1 MKGFGQFC
9 LLLAVASA
17 ALAGYGSQREQR
29 YPGEFLE
36 KHCFECHDAEVKKG
50 GLDLTALKF
59 DPANSTNF
67 SAWVLVHDSVSK
79 GEMPPKKKPRPAPE
93 ELEAFTKFLA
103 SSLISTEQARIAKEG
118 RATQRRLN
126 RYEYENTLRD

>member
-9 LLLAVASA
+9 LLVAVATASLGA
-17 ALAGYGSQREQR
+17 SLPPNSR
-29 YPGEFLE
+29 EFLA

-67 SAWVLVHDSVSK
+67 STWVLVHDRIRE
-79 GEMPPKKKPRPAPE
+79 GEMPPKKKPRPATA
-93 ELEAFTKFLA
+93 ELEALTNFLA
-103 SSLISTEQARIAKEG
+103 ASLISA
-118 RATQRRLN
+118 
-126 RYEYENTLRD
+126 

>member
-17 ALAGYGSQREQR
+17 SLGAALPPNNRQ
-29 YPGEFLE
+29 FLE

-67 SAWVLVHDSVSK
+67 SAWVLVHDRTSK
-79 GEMPPKKKPRPAPE
+79 GEMPPKKKPRPATA
-93 ELEAFTKFLA
+93 ELEAFTNLLA
-103 SSLISTEQARIAKEG
+103 
-118 RATQRRLN
+118 
-126 RYEYENTLRD
+126 